1 MKSIYSIFNIPF
13 LSLFLLFS
21 FITNPT
27 TPPATTITGFT
38 PAESRQQLE
47 LEKRFDT
54 FLSADRIGNRIK
66 RMSAEPN
73 NLGSPYQ
80 HKNALYIDSL
90 FTAWGFDSQIVE
102 YKVLLPT
109 PKERVLEM
117 VSPTRFKA
125 KLSEPTLAED
135 ATSSIREGSLPPY
148 VAYSGEGD
156 VTAELVYVNQGV
168 PADYEE
174 LEKRGISVKGKIVIA
189 RYGGSWRGI
198 KPKLAYEHGAV
209 GCIIY
214 SDPIDDGY
222 GQGDTYPEG
231 SWRPEDGVQRGS
243 VMDMPVRPGDPLT
256 PMRGATKD
264 AKRLSIEDSET
275 ILKIP
280 VLPISYADALPLLE
294 AMDGPV
300 APPSWRG
307 ALPITYHMGPGTA
320 KVRLKVTF
328 NWDLVPLYNVVAT
341 MKGTEY
347 PDQWVLRGNHM
358 DGWVFGAA
366 DPLSGNSAMME
377 EAYALGQLAKSG
389 WRPKRTIKYASWDG
403 EEQGLLGSTEWV
415 EDNAKELR
423 EKAVIYINTDGNS
436 RGFLGVGGSHSLQ
449 RMVNEVGDQVIDPQT
464 GVTVNERSRA
474 RQLVAGNKSLA
485 EGGDLSIYPL
495 GSGSDYSPF
504 LQHLGISSLNI
515 SYGGEGRGGAYHSR
529 YDSYDHYRRFGDP
542 GFEYGVAL
550 SKTAGRTVLRFA
562 NASIMPHHYS
572 DMAENIKTYLD
583 EVKKMTEEMRGQ
595 TQFEQSLHRMNAFNL
610 AADPTQ
616 TYHAP
621 TPQTTVPFIN
631 FTPLENAVAQ
641 LAEIT
646 SKYDKALKAGLGDN
660 SKVTSAQMKKINT
673 LLISMEQ
680 NLTNPEGLPRRPW
693 FRHQIYAPG
702 YYTGY
707 GVKTIPGVREAVEQR
722 NWEEVSQ
729 QVTQTAA
736 AITRYSNGI
745 AEVVKLME

>member
-1 MKSIYSIFNIPF
+1 MKSIYSILNFPF
-13 LSLFLLFS
+13 LFLFFV
-21 FITNPT
+21 FTFFTNPT
-27 TPPATTITGFT
+27 TPPDTTITGFT
-38 PAESRQQLE
+38 PAESKEQFE

-54 FLSADRIGNRIK
+54 FLSADRIEKRLK

-73 NLGSPYQ
+73 HLGSPYQ
-80 HKNALYIDSL
+80 HKNALYLDSL
-90 FTAWGFDSQIVE
+90 FTAWGFDSRIE
-102 YKVLLPT
+102 EFKVLFPT

-125 KLSEPTLAED
+125 SLLEPALAED
-135 ATSSIREGSLPPY
+135 ATSSILEGSLPPY
-148 VAYSGEGD
+148 NIYSGEGD

-174 LEKRGISVKGKIVIA
+174 LAKRGISVKGKIVIA

-198 KPKLAYEHGAV
+198 KPKLAYEHDAV

-231 SWRPEDGVQRGS
+231 PWRPADGAQRGS
-243 VMDMPVRPGDPLT
+243 VMDLPVRPGDPLT

-294 AMDGPV
+294 ALDGPV

-307 ALPITYHMGPGTA
+307 ALPITYHLGAGAT
-320 KVRLKVTF
+320 KVRLKLSF
-328 NWDLVPLYNVVAT
+328 NWDLVPLYNVIAT

-347 PDQWVLRGNHM
+347 PNQWVIRGNHM

-389 WRPKRTIKYASWDG
+389 WKPKRTIMYASWDG
-403 EEQGLLGSTEWV
+403 EEPGLIGSTEWV
-415 EDNAKELR
+415 EEHADELR
-423 EKAVIYINTDGNS
+423 KKAVIYINSDGNS

-449 RMVNEVGDQVIDPQT
+449 RLINEVGDQVIDPQT

-474 RQLVAGNKSLA
+474 RQMVAGNKNLA
-485 EGGDLSIYPL
+485 DGRDLAIYPL

-515 SYGGEGRGGAYHSR
+515 SYGGEGGGGAYHSR

-562 NASIMPHHYS
+562 NASILPHHYS
-572 DMAENIKTYLD
+572 DMAENIKTYLN
-583 EVKKMTEEMRGQ
+583 EVKKMTEDMRSQ
-595 TQFEQSLHRMNAFNL
+595 TQFEQTLHRMGAYNL
-610 AADPTQ
+610 AADPKK
-616 TYHAP
+616 TYHP
-621 TPQTTVPFIN
+621 PMQEGSVPYIN
-631 FTPLENAVAQ
+631 FAPLENAVAQ
-641 LAEIT
+641 LAEVT
-646 SKYDKALKAGLGDN
+646 SKYDKVLNARLNDN
-660 SKVTSAQMKKINT
+660 TKVSAANMKKINM
-673 LLISMEQ
+673 LLTSMEQ
-680 NLTNPEGLPRRPW
+680 NLTNPDGLPRRPW
-693 FRHQIYAPG
+693 FRHHIYAPG

-707 GVKTIPGVREAVEQR
+707 GVKTLPGVREAIEQR
-722 NWEEVSQ
+722 NWEELSQ
-729 QVTQTAA
+729 QVTQTTA
-736 AITRYSNGI
+736 AITRYSDGI

>member
-1 MKSIYSIFNIPF
+1 MIPRPPR
-13 LSLFLLFS
+13 STLFPYTTLF
-21 FITNPT
+21 
-27 TPPATTITGFT
+27 
-38 PAESRQQLE
+38 R
-47 LEKRFDT
+47 
-54 FLSADRIGNRIK
+54 
-66 RMSAEPN
+66 
-73 NLGSPYQ
+73 
-80 HKNALYIDSL
+80 
-90 FTAWGFDSQIVE
+90 
-102 YKVLLPT
+102 
-109 PKERVLEM
+109 
-117 VSPTRFKA
+117 
-125 KLSEPTLAED
+125 SEPTLAED

-174 LEKRGISVKGKIVIA
+174 LEKRGISVIGKIVIA

-275 ILKIP
+275 IRKIP

-485 EGGDLSIYPL
+485 DGRDLAIYPL

-550 SKTAGRTVLRFA
+550 SKTVGRTVLRFA
-562 NASIMPHHYS
+562 NASIMPHRYS
-572 DMAENIKTYLD
+572 DMAKNIKMYLD
-583 EVKKMTEEMRGQ
+583 EVKKMTEDMRSQ
-595 TQFEQSLHRMNAFNL
+595 TQFEQTLHNMNAYDL
-610 AADPTQ
+610 AADPKQ

-621 TPQTTVPFIN
+621 KPQTSVPHIN
-631 FTPLENAVAQ
+631 FAPLENAVAQ

-646 SKYDKALKAGLGDN
+646 NKYDKALKAGLGDN
-660 SKVTSAQMKKINT
+660 SKVTSAKMKKINT
-673 LLISMEQ
+673 LLVSMEQ
-680 NLTNPEGLPRRPW
+680 NLTNPDGLPRRPW

-722 NWEEVSQ
+722 NWEEVTQ

-736 AITRYSNGI
+736 AITRYTNGI